1 MKRIFITLYILF
13 IIAFIGILFGVLPLL
28 ETVYRDAYVIQGRE
42 EIKGTFSLVMERL
55 EGLTPTDQQRE
66 IHRLQPRFGYP
77 LGLMTLDQAEVPEED
92 LEAFKNGVIVPGGED
107 DDLAIQRIGTTDW
120 ALHMNPFIDDELDT
134 RATRLFLGL
143 CMFLMALPALVWSF
157 FLQRDLNRIGKA
169 SRAFGQGDH
178 SARVRLSRFSAMA
191 FIGNAFNQMAQR
203 TEGLI
208 SSQKDLANSVSHEIR
223 TPLSRIKFSL
233 EMMAGTTP
241 ARRDYP
247 AEIAK
252 DVEEIESLVDEMLTY
267 ARFGREPV
275 KKGELPQQEILSWL
289 FTVVDL
295 ERQNMAPGKTLKLVP
310 LPDKNTLITEFEPRY
325 LEWVIRNLVRNALRH
340 ATECIE
346 VVIEE
351 KGKNL
356 AIHVDDDGPGILEEK
371 RGSVFKPFMRLDQ
384 SRNRKSGGYGLGL
397 AIAQRIT
404 LWHRGRLKI
413 TRSPLKGARFTL
425 VLPLTG
431 SG

>member
-13 IIAFIGILFGVLPLL
+13 IVAFIGILFGVLPLL
-28 ETVYRDAYVIQGRE
+28 GKVYKDAYIIQSRE

-55 EGLTPTDQQRE
+55 EGLTPTEQQQE
-66 IHRLQPRFGYP
+66 IDRLQPRFGYP
-77 LGLMTLDQAEVPEED
+77 IGLVFLDRAEVPEED
-92 LEAFKNGVIVPGGED
+92 LEAFRNGVIVPGGED
-107 DDLAIQRIGTTDW
+107 EELAIQRIGTSDR

-134 RATRLFLGL
+134 RATRLFLAL
-143 CMFLMALPALVWSF
+143 CLFLMALPALVWSF

-178 SARVRLSRFSAMA
+178 SARVSLSALSTMA
-191 FIGNAFNQMAQR
+191 FIGDAFNQMAQR

-233 EMMAGTTP
+233 EMMAGPTP

-267 ARFGREPV
+267 ARFDREPV

-295 ERQNMAPGKTLKLVP
+295 ERRNMTPGKTLELVP
-310 LPDKNTLITEFEPRY
+310 LPEKYTLITEFEPRY

-340 ATECIE
+340 ATARIE

-351 KGKNL
+351 RGKTL
-356 AIHVDDDGPGILEEK
+356 AIHVDDDGPGIPVEK

-431 SG
+431 

>member
-13 IIAFIGILFGVLPLL
+13 IVAFFGILFVAPPLM
-28 ETVYRDAYVIQGRE
+28 ETVYQEAYIIQYRE

-55 EGLTPTDQQRE
+55 EGLTPTEQQQE
-66 IHRLQPRFGYP
+66 IDRLQPRFGYP
-77 LGLMTLDQAEVPEED
+77 LGIMPLDHAEVPEEN
-92 LEAFKNGVIVPGGED
+92 LETFNNGGIVPGGADEE
-107 DDLAIQRIGTTDW
+107 LAIQRIGTSDR
-120 ALHMNPFIDDELDT
+120 ALHMNPFIEDELDT

-143 CMFLMALPALVWSF
+143 CLLLMALPALVWSF

-169 SRAFGQGDH
+169 SKAFGQGDH
-178 SARVRLSRFSAMA
+178 SARVRLSALSTMA

-203 TEGLI
+203 TERLI

-233 EMMAGTTP
+233 EMMAGPTP

-267 ARFGREPV
+267 TRFDREPV

-295 ERQNMAPGKTLKLVP
+295 ERRNMAPGKTLDLVP
-310 LPDKNTLITEFEPRY
+310 LPEKKTLITEFEPRY

-340 ATECIE
+340 ATKRIE
-346 VVIEE
+346 VVVEE
-351 KGKNL
+351 RGKTL
-356 AIHVDDDGPGILEEK
+356 AIHVDDDGPGIPEEK
-371 RGSVFKPFMRLDQ
+371 RRSVFKPFMRLDQ

-413 TRSPLKGARFTL
+413 TRSPLNGARFTL

-431 SG
+431 